1 MSLLITEAIIKEGL
15 DHKVIKQWAYILHF
29 RDIYTEENEI
39 ADRLGLVKAKEI
51 KFAHWH
57 IILSTPSQVPVLTI
71 AQWFQVL
78 PNQVEIMSGCDAFLD
93 GIEYLMHKSHKA
105 VDQHKTHYDNDELNA
120 SKGFNFREEIND
132 LQRDRVLYGKR
143 SDDITLADTMRMYVI
158 QDDPLT
164 YAKIWNSLLSLR
176 LDY

>member
-1 MSLLITEAIIKEGL
+1 
-15 DHKVIKQWAYILHF
+15 
-29 RDIYTEENEI
+29 
-39 ADRLGLVKAKEI
+39 
-51 KFAHWH
+51 
-57 IILSTPSQVPVLTI
+57 
-71 AQWFQVL
+71 
-78 PNQVEIMSGCDAFLD
+78 MSGCDAFLD